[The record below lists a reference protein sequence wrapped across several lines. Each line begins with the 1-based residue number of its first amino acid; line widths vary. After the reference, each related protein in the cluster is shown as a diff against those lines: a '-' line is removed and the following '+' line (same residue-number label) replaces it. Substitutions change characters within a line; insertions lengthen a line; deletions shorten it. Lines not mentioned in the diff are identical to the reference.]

1 MKIKLLMPMVKNGK
15 EIQEG
20 AIMDIPDANA
30 PKWIAKGWGEPVG
43 QKKENKAKKE
53 TKELKIDSKE
63 SK

>member
-1 MKIKLLMPMVKNGK
+1 MVKNGK

-53 TKELKIDSKE
+53 TKELKLDSKE